1 MILVLLAFESSTNC
15 LIHILFV
22 LKLLSGVKGG
32 NLKKSKLIEQLEE
45 AGLNKYSEIC
55 KKRNYLFKC

>member
-1 MILVLLAFESSTNC
+1 LELLAFGSSTNS
-15 LIHILFV
+15 LIHTLFV
-22 LKLLSGVKGG
+22 FKLVSGVKVG

-55 KKRNYLFKC
+55 KRRNLFI

>member
-1 MILVLLAFESSTNC
+1 LELLAFESSTNS
-15 LIHILFV
+15 LIHTLFV
-22 LKLLSGVKGG
+22 FKLVSGVKAG

-55 KKRNYLFKC
+55 KGRVNLAIKL